1 MHRQSSGSSSIVTPI
16 PFARA
21 GSTPR
26 FARGFRRGLKV
37 RGPLG
42 LGILAAAL
50 WLAGST
56 EARAFCGFYVGRADA
71 DLFNDASQVVL
82 VRDGS
87 RTVISMLNDYQG
99 DLKEFALIVPVPVV
113 LEKGQIHIG
122 DAALI
127 RHLDAYSAPRL
138 VEYFDED
145 PCERKE
151 RALMMAPGVS
161 GSVFLESAGK
171 ASGSRSIGVA
181 VEAQYTVGEYD
192 IVILSARE
200 SGGLKTWLRENG
212 YRIPKGASRALLPYI
227 RLGMKFFVARVNL
240 EEQARIGAT
249 YLRPLQFAFDSGK
262 FMLPIRLGMMNARGP
277 QDLVVYALTR
287 KGRVE
292 TTNYRTVMLPTGM
305 TVPEYVKESFADF
318 YKAMFGHQV
327 ERENGRAVF
336 TEYVWNMAWCDP
348 CAADPLSPEELRTL
362 GVFWVGEPQAVGPG
376 RGGVFPGPRR
386 SRAPTP
392 VGGPAQVILTRL
404 HLRYSAST
412 FPEDLVFQETGD
424 QQNFQGRYVLQH
436 PWKGSADACPAA
448 AGYFESLTSRLES
461 EAQTLANLTGWEIEA
476 IRAKVDIGPPRRWW
490 ETLWE

>member
-1 MHRQSSGSSSIVTPI
+1 MHRQSSGSSSILIPV

-26 FARGFRRGLKV
+26 LVRGFRRGFRV

-42 LGILAAAL
+42 LGILAAVL
-50 WLAGST
+50 WLAGSS

-145 PCERKE
+145 PCV
-151 RALMMAPGVS
+151 RAQQEKVMALDAVGGVL
-161 GSVFLESAGK
+161 GRSAQRA
-171 ASGSRSIGVA
+171 ASSRSLGVA

-192 IVILSARE
+192 IVILSATE
-200 SGGLKTWLRENG
+200 SDGLETWLRANG

-227 RLGMKFFVARVNL
+227 RQGMRFIVARVNL

-249 YLRPLQFAFDSGK
+249 YLRPLQFAFDSEK

-305 TVPEYVKESFADF
+305 TIPEYVKESFADF

-348 CAADPLSPEELRTL
+348 CAADPLTPQELRAL
-362 GVFWVGEPQAVGPG
+362 GVFWLGEPQAIGPGSGGVSPG
-376 RGGVFPGPRR
+376 RGLRW
-386 SRAPTP
+386 APTP
-392 VGGPAQVILTRL
+392 AGGPAQVILTRL

-448 AGYFESLTSRLES
+448 ADYFEKVRQRLEG
-461 EAQTLANLTGWEIEA
+461 EAQTLANLTGWEIDA
-476 IRAKVDIGPPRRWW
+476 IRARLEIVPPRRWW
-490 ETLWE
+490 ESLWE

>member
-1 MHRQSSGSSSIVTPI
+1 MCR
-16 PFARA
+16 
-21 GSTPR
+21 
-26 FARGFRRGLKV
+26 FRRGFGRASRAGGLLH
-37 RGPLG
+37 LG
-42 LGILAAAL
+42 FLAAAL
-50 WLAGST
+50 WLAGSS

-122 DAALI
+122 DPALI

-145 PCERKE
+145 PCARIAKE
-151 RALMMAPGVS
+151 KMMLAPGVAEEALGRS
-161 GSVFLESAGK
+161 YMGFSS
-171 ASGSRSIGVA
+171 SRSLGVA

-200 SGGLKTWLRENG
+200 SDGLETWLHANG
-212 YRIPKGASRALLPYI
+212 YRIPKGASRALQPYI
-227 RLGMKFFVARVNL
+227 RQGMKFFVARVNL

-249 YLRPLQFAFDSGK
+249 YLRPLQFAFDSEK

-287 KGRVE
+287 NGRVE

-305 TVPEYVKESFADF
+305 TIPEYVKESFADF
-318 YKAMFGHQV
+318 YKTMFGHQV
-327 ERENGRAVF
+327 DRENGRAVF

-348 CAADPLSPEELRTL
+348 CAADPLSPQELRAL
-362 GVFWVGEPQAVGPG
+362 GVFWLGEPQAIGPG
-376 RGGVFPGPRR
+376 RGGVFPRPGLGRPV
-386 SRAPTP
+386 PPP

-412 FPEDLVFQETGD
+412 FPEDLAFQETGD

-436 PWKGSADACPAA
+436 PWKGSPDACPAA
-448 AGYFESLTSRLES
+448 AGYFEQLRQRLES
-461 EAQTLANLTGWEIEA
+461 EAQTLANLTGWEIDA
-476 IRAKVDIGPPRRWW
+476 IRAKLEIERPRRWW
-490 ETLWE
+490 ESLWE